1 MHFLLVFIVCLSFY
15 PDVPV
20 FVEMSWTARVLWTVA
35 SVVGL
40 GLLAELLAWS
50 LTAQLRCH
58 AERRSQILHRY
69 NRLRLL
75 HFVLTLVLY
84 AVTLMVFG
92 WGSVVRSH
100 WGLARAIALDEIL
113 VLAPFLVSITLG
125 WFSFYRVER
134 AAHDLAANG
143 AASSFWSRGAYVMF
157 HVRHYL
163 GLILAPILLF
173 TAINEAVIRFIPGVG
188 ETEWFQL
195 ASIGILALTV
205 LILMPWLLT
214 VIWGAKSLPPGP
226 LRDRLMGAA
235 RRLRFGYTDI
245 LLWNTRGGVANA
257 MVTGIFP
264 IPRYVLLSDAL
275 VQNLRPEE
283 VEAVFGHEVGH
294 VKHHHMLLYLG
305 FLLLS
310 LTALAALGQAVL
322 NFDQASLFTVPT
334 DAKALRSWT
343 SYLAALV
350 GTGCYIWL
358 VFGFLSRRCERQ
370 ADVHGCRTVSCD
382 REGCIGHGEG
392 APPTTPITS
401 RTPLCPVGISTFISA
416 LEQVADLNGIRRDK
430 PSWRHSSIARRVAFL
445 KQLLIE
451 PEAERRFQ
459 RRLKWVKWGLV
470 LLLVMII
477 VVFGRRDI
485 ARWFA
490 EPDAQASG
498 LSHSKFRVGAT
509 RKLGCDTPLG
519 TRDLSP

>member
-35 SVVGL
+35 GVLAL

-50 LTAQLRCH
+50 LTAQLRCY
-58 AERRSQILHRY
+58 AERRSQILRRY

-75 HFVLTLVLY
+75 HFVLTLVVY

-92 WGSVVRSH
+92 WGSVVRDH
-100 WGLARAIALDEIL
+100 WGLARAIVLDEIL

-134 AAHDLAANG
+134 AAHDLATSG
-143 AASSFWSRGAYVMF
+143 AASLFWSRGAYVMF

-173 TAINEAVIRFIPGVG
+173 TAINEAVLWLVPGVG
-188 ETEWFQL
+188 ESEWFQL

-226 LRDRLMGAA
+226 LRDRLMTAA

-245 LLWNTRGGVANA
+245 LLWNTRGGIANA

-310 LTALAALGQAVL
+310 LAALATLAEAVL
-322 NFDQASLFTVPT
+322 FKHANWFTGLT
-334 DAKALRSWT
+334 DGSAFHSWT

-370 ADVHGCRTVSCD
+370 ADVYGCRTVSCD

-392 APPTTPITS
+392 GPPTAPITP
-401 RTPLCPVGISTFISA
+401 RTALCPVGISTFISA

-451 PEAERRFQ
+451 PDTERRFQ

-470 LLLVMII
+470 LLLVTI
-477 VVFGRRDI
+477 VAMFGWRDV
-485 ARWFA
+485 AQWFA
-490 EPDAQASG
+490 
-498 LSHSKFRVGAT
+498 
-509 RKLGCDTPLG
+509 
-519 TRDLSP
+519 